1 MRFMEFCGLISLSV
15 LTPVE
20 FSSVEEGTFEREEA
34 HLGLWCLK
42 TWVKD
47 KWRRARGDM
56 LQSAAAVGC
65 LGRGRGSVVVHS

>member
-15 LTPVE
+15 LTPME

-47 KWRRARGDM
+47 KWRRA
-56 LQSAAAVGC
+56 
-65 LGRGRGSVVVHS
+65 